1 MTRLIKFF
9 SVLTVAGALLSA
21 GLVLSQHPAHA
32 VSEPEG
38 VLEPSDRHREV
49 SQTVTKLVE
58 KDHYRGVSVDDGLSS
73 RILDRY
79 LEALD
84 SNKMYFLKRDIDGFQ
99 VHRNR
104 LDDSVRKGDV
114 QAVFDIFVIYRDR
127 TRERMEYA
135 LSLLDSE
142 PDFSE
147 QETYFFDRADGP
159 WSGDEGEL
167 NDLWRRRV
175 KNDSLSLILAEKTW
189 DEAREVL
196 EKRYKRVLKRVSQ
209 LNSDDVFETFMNAY
223 VRTLDPHSSYFSPRN
238 SEEYRIQMSLSY
250 EGIGASLQVEEDY
263 VTVMDI
269 IAGGP
274 AAVNGELK
282 PDDRIT
288 AVGQGADGEM
298 VDVIGWRLDDVVQL
312 IRGPGGTIVR
322 LQILPGAAAP
332 GTDEGELA
340 LTRDRIKLEA
350 QAAKEKVIKIPRKS
364 RELTIGVISVPSFYR
379 DYSAKARG
387 DENFTSSTAD
397 VRRLI
402 AELEKTGIDGLILDL
417 RNNGGGHLSEAT
429 GLSGLFIE
437 RGPVVQYRDAN
448 RRVQVLADPDP
459 GIAYRGP
466 LAVLVNRY
474 SASASEIVAAAI
486 QDYGRGVV
494 IGQRTFGKGSVQNLY
509 PLDGRNHPLGR
520 LLGSNAELGQLTLTV
535 GKYYRVTGGST
546 QHKGVDPDI
555 QLPSAINSELVG
567 ESTRETALP
576 WDFISVA
583 DQFAG
588 HRPLGSAITE
598 LAQNHE
604 HRISSD
610 PDFRFF
616 LDDIAAIRDL
626 SAQKSVS
633 LHLETR
639 QEERERIREQQLGR
653 ENKRREARGLP
664 RLESTEDLNDLE
676 PLDVVLDE
684 AAEIV
689 ADMIKID
696 TMVYSSPEQR
706 PSLLN

>member
-1 MTRLIKFF
+1 MTRIIKSC
-9 SVLTVAGALLSA
+9 SVLTIAGALLA
-21 GLVLSQHPAHA
+21 ANLLLSHDPAHA
-32 VSEPEG
+32 VAEPEE
-38 VLEPSDRHREV
+38 VLAPTDRHREV

-58 KDHYRGVSVDDGLSS
+58 KDHYAGVSVDDELSE
-73 RILDRY
+73 RILNRY
-79 LEALD
+79 LDALD
-84 SNKMYFLKRDIDGFQ
+84 SNKMYFLESDIERFQ
-99 VHRNR
+99 AYRTR
-104 LDDSVRKGDV
+104 LDNHVKNGEV
-114 QAVFDIFVIYRDR
+114 EPVFDIFSVYRDR

-135 LSLLDSE
+135 LSLLDDE
-142 PDFSE
+142 PDFSQ
-147 QETYFFDRADGP
+147 QETYFFDRTDGP
-159 WSGDEGEL
+159 WAANEKEL
-167 NDLWRRRV
+167 NDLWRQRV
-175 KNDSLSLILAEKTW
+175 KNDALSLVLAEKPW
-189 DEAREVL
+189 EEAQEVL

-282 PDDRIT
+282 PNDRIT

-312 IRGPGGTIVR
+312 IRGPGGTIVK
-322 LQILPGAAAP
+322 LQILPGGAAP
-332 GTDEGELA
+332 GTDEEMLA

-350 QAAKEKVIKIPRKS
+350 QAAKEEIIEIPREA
-364 RELTIGVISVPSFYR
+364 RELRIGVITVPSFYR
-379 DYSAKARG
+379 DYSAKQRG

-402 AELEKTGIDGLILDL
+402 AKLEETGIDGLILDL

-509 PLDGRNHPLGR
+509 PLDSRNHPLGR

-567 ESTRETALP
+567 ESARETALP

-583 DQFAG
+583 DQFDG

-598 LAQNHE
+598 LADNHE
-604 HRISSD
+604 QRTSTD
-610 PDFRFF
+610 PDFRFL
-616 LDDIAAIRDL
+616 LDDIAALRDL

-633 LHLETR
+633 LHLGTR
-639 QEERERIREQQLGR
+639 QEERERMREQQLAR
-653 ENKRREARGLP
+653 ENQRREARGLP
-664 RLESTEDLNDLE
+664 KLESTEDLNDLE
-676 PLDVVLDE
+676 PIDVVLEE

-689 ADMIKID
+689 GDMVKID
-696 TMVYSSPEQR
+696 TMVYSKPERQ
-706 PSLLN
+706 PTLLN